1 MAKRDYYEIL
11 GVPKNASDEEI
22 KRAYR
27 TLAKKHHPD
36 ANPGDASAGDRFK
49 ELSAAYEVLSDPQ
62 KRKAYDTYGH
72 NAPQFQGG
80 RGGPQGDPFGGGGGG
95 MGDMF
100 EDLLSGFFGGGRRRG
115 AASGDDLQYELDLTL
130 EEAAKGGDRK
140 ISFERAEKCGT
151 CDGTGAKAGSRP
163 VTCKTCGG
171 RGQVHVSHGFFA
183 ISRTC
188 NTCRGRGTIIEH
200 PCTSCKGVGM
210 VRGTRNLTVTV
221 PPGVD
226 SGMRI
231 RLAGEGE
238 PGETGGERGDLY
250 LVVNVRKHDLFE
262 RDGEDLLME
271 LPIPF
276 TTAVAGGDLP
286 IPTLDGGG
294 SLKIPAGTQTGQH
307 FRVKGK
313 GMPAL
318 RGRNKGDLIV
328 RIAIELPRKITRRQ
342 ADLLKEFEKE
352 GAPSDYESVK
362 AFEEKAKRLEG
373 HGH

>member
-1 MAKRDYYEIL
+1 MAKRDYYDIL
-11 GVPKNASDEEI
+11 GLPKNASDEDI

-27 TLAKKHHPD
+27 NLAKKHHPD
-36 ANPGDASAGDRFK
+36 ANPGDSAAGEKFK
-49 ELSAAYEVLSDPQ
+49 ELSEAYQVLSDPQ

-72 NAPQFQGG
+72 NGPQFPGAGQGQ
-80 RGGPQGDPFGGGGGG
+80 RGDPFGGAGG

-115 AASGDDLQYELDLTL
+115 AASGDDLQYELELTL
-130 EEAAKGGDRK
+130 EEAAKGGERK
-140 ISFERAEKCGT
+140 ISFERAESCGT
-151 CDGTGAKAGSRP
+151 CGGSGAKAGSRP
-163 VTCKTCGG
+163 VPCKTCGG

-188 NTCRGRGTIIEH
+188 STCRGRGTVIEH
-200 PCTSCKGVGM
+200 PCSSCRGVGM
-210 VRGTRNLTVTV
+210 VKGTRNLNVNV

-250 LVVNVRKHDLFE
+250 LVVNVRKHDLFG

-276 TTAVAGGDLP
+276 PTAVAGGELN

-294 SLKIPAGTQTGQH
+294 SLKIPPGTQTGQL

-318 RGRNKGDLIV
+318 RGKSKGDLIV
-328 RIAIELPRKITRRQ
+328 RVAIELPKHISRKQ
-342 ADLLKEFEKE
+342 AELLKEFEKE
-352 GAPSDYESVK
+352 GTASDYEAVRE
-362 AFEEKAKRLEG
+362 FEEKAKRLEG
-373 HGH
+373 HGR